1 MASPSLGSDPRIWV
15 TQPKQW
21 RRVITRSVG
30 VAALSTQRSRSVSV
44 FNTDVNVGAASAE
57 GTISAT
63 VAPVVEDIYLL
74 ILLGIVLHMR
84 RRDALGVWSACRDGR
99 TGCRVLMRGADG
111 AS

>member
-1 MASPSLGSDPRIWV
+1 MTSPPLGSDPGIWV

-30 VAALSTQRSRSVSV
+30 DTALSTQRSRSVSV

-63 VAPVVEDIYLL
+63 VAPFVKDMFVDYFGNCFAYAQARCSGSVVCLP
-74 ILLGIVLHMR
+74 R
-84 RRDALGVWSACRDGR
+84 W
-99 TGCRVLMRGADG
+99 
-111 AS
+111 